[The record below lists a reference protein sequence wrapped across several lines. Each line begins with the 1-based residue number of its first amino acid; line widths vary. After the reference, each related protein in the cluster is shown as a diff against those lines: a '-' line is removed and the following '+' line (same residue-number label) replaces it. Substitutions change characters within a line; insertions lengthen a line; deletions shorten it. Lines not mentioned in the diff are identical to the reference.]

1 MAADLATA
9 SVAAVADAVTAVTGL
24 ASDIQ
29 TSMNTGDM
37 VTAKTKA
44 SLLALK
50 TKLINDLLA
59 QAADPTPDNQAAVD
73 EDLGE

>member
-1 MAADLATA
+1 MPDLPTS
-9 SVAAVADAVTAVTGL
+9 SVAAVADAITAVTGL

-29 TSMNTGDM
+29 ASMNTGDM

-59 QAADPTPDNQAAVD
+59 QAADPTPENQNAVIG
-73 EDLGE
+73 DLGE